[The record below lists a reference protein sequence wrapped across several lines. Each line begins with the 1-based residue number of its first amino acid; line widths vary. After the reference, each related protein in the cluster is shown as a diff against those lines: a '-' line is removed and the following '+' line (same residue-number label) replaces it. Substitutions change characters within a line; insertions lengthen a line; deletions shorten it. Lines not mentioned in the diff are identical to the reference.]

1 MPISTDLGN
10 MQTIAAQSQR
20 QMASQLSWC
29 ITSTRGGCLL
39 SRCRKEALKVLSA
52 CPVILMTYFHRIIL
66 PIFLLFSIVLT
77 QEKHALGKRQ
87 LTQTLDQQPLV
98 GLADLVKLAYQGVR
112 PEQRSTLTLVEF
124 RRLLEAEHN
133 VSKLT
138 LMQHQ
143 QQIKAF
149 FQQLV
154 MQSAGASYLQPQAG
168 DETHREYLAILYE
181 KEAMRLHCAFGH
193 CSDKKLLLS
202 LNTKSYCYL

>member
-1 MPISTDLGN
+1 
-10 MQTIAAQSQR
+10 
-20 QMASQLSWC
+20 
-29 ITSTRGGCLL
+29 
-39 SRCRKEALKVLSA
+39 
-52 CPVILMTYFHRIIL
+52 MTYFHRIIL